1 MMPQEIRTAGW
12 VNKRRSGQRRGY
24 CDRGLRSME
33 FPGRCTRIGRMSISG
48 SQRKESDSKGRRPR
62 RSSDACAS
70 GWRSASSRQIHRK
83 RKVAWSETTGGIQ
96 DYEAA
101 NVYLQ
106 AEYLPEHN
114 RRFAREAARPED
126 YHVRTPSAARLR
138 EVFRLETER

>member
-24 CDRGLRSME
+24 CDRGLGSME
-33 FPGRCTRIGRMSISG
+33 FPGSCKRIGRMSLSG
-48 SQRKESDSKGRRPR
+48 GQRKGR
-62 RSSDACAS
+62 D
-70 GWRSASSRQIHRK
+70 RK
-83 RKVAWSETTGGIQ
+83 RKGAGSKTTGVNQDRLVKKLRRKGIQ

-126 YHVRTPSAARLR
+126 YHVRSPSAARLR